1 MSVEGRLGL
10 VWEKNIQGK
19 NDLLE
24 GLLGREDGEE
34 GILLSQFLGG
44 KRGREKEAG
53 KASWVS

>member
-24 GLLGREDGEE
+24 GLLGRDDVVYWRYR
-34 GILLSQFLGG
+34 
-44 KRGREKEAG
+44 K
-53 KASWVS
+53 VSK